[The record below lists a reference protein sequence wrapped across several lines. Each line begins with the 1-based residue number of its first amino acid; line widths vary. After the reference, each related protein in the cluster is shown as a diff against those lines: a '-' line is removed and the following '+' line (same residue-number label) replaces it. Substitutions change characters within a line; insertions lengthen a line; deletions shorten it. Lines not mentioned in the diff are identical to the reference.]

1 MTQYLSACITILPKQ
16 TVQCLYSL
24 GSVCRYLYVGS
35 DDLSQSFLELKYFE
49 VSGDLLLLTKNNRGC
64 SFILH
69 TNMYISIALTP
80 LHSLISLFLC
90 CLQEY
95 LNIKKLKV
103 KCDCINS
110 CEFSACPSQVARC
123 DQSYPFL
130 FFPYQASEFLQ
141 EKKKGGGGRVK
152 KQNRLYKPYSFAVP
166 LDCLC
171 TVNILPS
178 LPIGG

>member
-1 MTQYLSACITILPKQ
+1 MH
-16 TVQCLYSL
+16 VRCLNSL

-35 DDLSQSFLELKYFE
+35 DDLSQSFLELKYYFE

-90 CLQEY
+90 CLPEY

-103 KCDCINS
+103 KCDCTNS
-110 CEFSACPSQVARC
+110 CEFSACPSQVAWY
-123 DQSYPFL
+123 DQSYLFSFL
-130 FFPYQASEFLQ
+130 TIPTFRLSIG
-141 EKKKGGGGRVK
+141 KKKK
-152 KQNRLYKPYSFAVP
+152 KKKRQTNKILTIEQGSLG
-166 LDCLC
+166 LDQKNVLLLSK
-171 TVNILPS
+171 TYNSPT
-178 LPIGG
+178 